1 MGKPLKVVKYNSQ
14 SRVYYQ
20 LLMITVLFM
29 SFFGFSLFL
38 SGAFNKVKTADDK
51 LVKEYE
57 LTRAYRRLYVDLLNM
72 ETGVRG
78 FQLTGSQAL
87 LEPYT
92 KANAKLTN
100 DLDLAKE
107 KAKETPGEYQQI
119 EHWEDSIIKYA
130 SLLDAQVSNK
140 NSYRDAIPSAADLI
154 EQKQSMDLLRN
165 EIGNRINSKLSD
177 IEKNYVEN
185 NKLSRNYSIAIILGN
200 VLFLGLCVAAFM
212 FILRRER
219 ALMLADER
227 IKKSETLYRTVL
239 DAVNDGVFEYD
250 IDTQNIFL
258 SQAHQNSLG
267 YDFKASGEDVE
278 NYSHHIHPDDM
289 PKFAEQITAMI
300 AGERNSYQTELRL
313 MRANGEYVWHMSRTF
328 SLKDSTGRIT
338 KIVGINVNID
348 EQKKREI
355 ELEHLNAE
363 LETFTYVTSHD
374 LRSPLVNL
382 KGFSKELQ
390 FSIKDLDKAIDNIA
404 NNIGENN
411 KKQLNEIIHKD
422 IGESVNFIISSVDR
436 MDNLT
441 KALLDLARI
450 GRYEIKLENI
460 DVKQLVETCVD
471 SLGFEIKENNI
482 ELNIHDL
489 PVIVSDK
496 VALTQ
501 IFGNLIENAIKYRRE
516 DVASKIEVS
525 CCTGPSEYH
534 FSIKDNGRGIDDADK
549 GKIFE
554 LFRRARNVGQ
564 VRGEGLGMAYVRA
577 TIRRLGGDIDF
588 TSTVGEGTN
597 FIFTI
602 PKKIITSET
611 KAKTVALV
619 SKENIEA

>member
-38 SGAFNKVKTADDK
+38 SGAFNKVKSADDK

-78 FQLTGSQAL
+78 FQITGSQAL

-92 KANAKLTN
+92 TANAKLTN
-100 DLDLAKE
+100 DLDLAKQ
-107 KAKETPGEYQQI
+107 KAKEIPGEYQQI
-119 EHWEDSIIKYA
+119 EHWEDSIINYA
-130 SLLDAQVSNK
+130 SLLDAQVKNK
-140 NSYRDAIPSAADLI
+140 NNYRDAIPSAADLI
-154 EQKQSMDLLRN
+154 QQKQSMDMLRDQ
-165 EIGNRINSKLSD
+165 IGNRINNKLSE
-177 IEKNYVEN
+177 IEKTYIEN
-185 NKLSRNYSIAIILGN
+185 NKLSRNYSIAIIFGN
-200 VLFLGLCVAAFM
+200 IMFFGLCVGAFM

-219 ALMLADER
+219 ALMHAEER
-227 IKKSETLYRTVL
+227 IKKSENLYRTVL

-250 IDTQNIFL
+250 IDTRNIFL
-258 SQAHQNSLG
+258 SQAHQNALG
-267 YDFKASGEDVE
+267 YDFHASGVDAEQ
-278 NYSHHIHPDDM
+278 YSHHIHPDDM

-328 SLKDSTGRIT
+328 SLRDASDRVT

-390 FSIKDLDKAIDNIA
+390 FSIKDLDKEIEKITDKIDKNHQQQI
-404 NNIGENN
+404 
-411 KKQLNEIIHKD
+411 NEIIHKD

-450 GRYEIKLENI
+450 GRYEIKLEKI

-482 ELNIHDL
+482 ELSVHDL
-489 PVIVSDK
+489 PIVVSDK

-501 IFGNLIENAIKYRRE
+501 IFGNLIENAIKYRR
-516 DVASKIEVS
+516 DDITSKIEIS
-525 CCTGPSEYH
+525 CTTGPSEYR

-588 TSTVGEGTN
+588 TSKVGEGTN

-602 PKKIITSET
+602 PKKLITSSSDTTPEAIET
-611 KAKTVALV
+611 
-619 SKENIEA
+619 